1 MTDVFIKITKK
12 DAEAFRDLSK
22 AAILVLIEMR
32 FYAGKDGRAFPLQET
47 ISESTGLSLGSV
59 KRAIKELKE
68 IGELSIKHKKRK
80 GSNVYNTGGI
90 KKNNEVTNLIP
101 QKVSDLTPQKVSDL
115 TPESNKSNTPKV
127 TNLIPES
134 NKSDTPNII
143 RSKELDPINKKAKLK
158 EQTKPIINDEVDLR
172 DLWLAELWAKQSTP
186 QGWRSL
192 EVQKDFDLIKEGA
205 SVLQV
210 SKAVRKL
217 DSFLTERGINGVY
230 MGRVWA
236 SMVRDRW
243 ILKES
248 NEPITKRDIYKMRH
262 SNITLDPEVVEDV
275 KDQAIQAAENNDK
288 AQAAAMDGNGKAQT
302 LWARFRAN
310 TSDYEQ
316 CANAVFD
323 WVASGGLTEE
333 IQDQIYA
340 DPNLEDFAALV
351 EFAAIKQTGILCK

>member
-1 MTDVFIKITKK
+1 MTDLFIKITKD
-12 DAEAFRDLSK
+12 DARAFRNLSK

-47 ISESTGLSLGSV
+47 IAESTGLSLGSV
-59 KRAIKELKE
+59 KRAIKDLKE

-90 KKNNEVTNLIP
+90 KKNNEVTKLIP
-101 QKVSDLTPQKVSDL
+101 QKVSDLTPEKVSDL
-115 TPESNKSNTPKV
+115 TPQENKTDTSKV
-127 TNLIPES
+127 TNLIPEG
-134 NKSDTPNII
+134 NKTDTPNII
-143 RSKELDPINKKAKLK
+143 RSKEIDPIKEKAKLNK
-158 EQTKPIINDEVDLR
+158 EIKPLINDEVDLR

-192 EVQKDFDLIKEGA
+192 EVQKDFDMIKEGA
-205 SVLQV
+205 TVLQV

-217 DSFLTERGINGVY
+217 DSFLVERGINGVY

-236 SMVRDRW
+236 NMVRERW

-248 NEPITKRDIYKMRH
+248 DEPISKRDIYKMSH
-262 SNITLDPEVVEDV
+262 SKISLDPEVVEDV
-275 KDQAIQAAENNDK
+275 KDQALQAAESSDK

-316 CANAVFD
+316 CANEVFE
-323 WVASGGLTEE
+323 WVASGGLTDE

-351 EFAAIKQTGILCK
+351 EFAVIKQNTYLCK